1 MRRRRW
7 DRDEGLT
14 LVEVMVSLAIFSI
27 MMAAVATLLIFG
39 LRSMFDAS
47 TANSVQ
53 AQQQN
58 ALTAMS
64 RLIRFIDHPNSGPT
78 PAPAI
83 VSATPDSLAFFT
95 WGATGTIDRQ
105 PTKALLCVAD
115 EGLVEITWP
124 PELSDEGIPQPGYV
138 DTSVP
143 ACSDATGNRRILVP
157 VSREGEPALAFTYW
171 RSRTDADDE
180 GDGPIEVVP
189 AGALT
194 TEQISLINAIEVT
207 ISDTRLTI
215 PSEQSIALVNTR

>member
-1 MRRRRW
+1 MTRQRWRR
-7 DRDEGLT
+7 DDGLT

-64 RLIRFIDHPNSGPT
+64 RLIRFIDHPNNGPT
-78 PAPAI
+78 PDPAI

-95 WGATGTIDRQ
+95 WGAAGTVDRQ
-105 PTKALLCVAD
+105 ATKALLCVAD
-115 EGLVEITWP
+115 EGLVEITWL
-124 PELSDEGIPQPGYV
+124 PEVSDQGIPQPGYS

-143 ACSDATGNRRILVP
+143 ACTDATGTRRILVP
-157 VSREGEPALAFTYW
+157 VSREGEPSLVFTYW
-171 RSRTDADDE
+171 RSRTDDDE
-180 GDGPIEVVP
+180 PGDGPVEVVP
-189 AGALT
+189 TGALT
-194 TEQISLINAIEVT
+194 AEQISTVNAIEVT

-215 PSEQSIALVNTR
+215 PSEQSIALVNKR

>member
-64 RLIRFIDHPNSGPT
+64 RLIRFIDPDYSDWRRC
-78 PAPAI
+78 AI
-83 VSATPDSLAFFT
+83 S
-95 WGATGTIDRQ
+95 TI
-105 PTKALLCVAD
+105 L
-115 EGLVEITWP
+115 
-124 PELSDEGIPQPGYV
+124 
-138 DTSVP
+138 
-143 ACSDATGNRRILVP
+143 
-157 VSREGEPALAFTYW
+157 
-171 RSRTDADDE
+171 
-180 GDGPIEVVP
+180 
-189 AGALT
+189 
-194 TEQISLINAIEVT
+194 
-207 ISDTRLTI
+207 
-215 PSEQSIALVNTR
+215 